1 MGEIWAKHLASLEIK
16 ELKMS
21 YTVYTALNNSHTD
34 ITVAKK
40 PFPFLNL
47 PPEVREMI
55 YKPLIQ
61 TGNLSILRVSRLVH
75 KEALPY
81 LSKHATL
88 RISLGGLEH
97 RRIIIPQMT
106 GIFSPGT
113 MTLFAPAQIQNLS
126 IHLDIIARAT
136 PNIDTQLLRLFS
148 SNEIPRKT
156 CTITVEFG
164 NLGPIRHLLVRN
176 EFYDVVATL
185 TGFETLTLRLED
197 HREED
202 ETGILE
208 SLIATTIEPED
219 RPGFVM
225 CGTNYERLF
234 KVISRTL
241 GPARLL
247 NCFDGDCLRF
257 WPREYKCSGPSRTLV
272 ASSHG
277 RERLTHECR

>member
-1 MGEIWAKHLASLEIK
+1 MKIK
-16 ELKMS
+16 DLNISHE
-21 YTVYTALNNSHTD
+21 VDRALRDNHFDERVTN
-34 ITVAKK
+34 K

-61 TGNLSILRVSRLVH
+61 IGNLDILQVSKLVH

-88 RISLGGLEH
+88 RISLGGRKH

-106 GIFSPGT
+106 GIFSSGT
-113 MTLFAPAQIQNLS
+113 MTLFAPARIQNLA

-148 SNEIPRKT
+148 GNDIPRKT
-156 CTITVEFG
+156 CTITVKFG
-164 NLGPIRHLLVRN
+164 TLGPIRHLLVRN

-197 HREED
+197 HREEG

-234 KVISRTL
+234 KVMSRTL

-247 NCFDGDCLRF
+247 NSFDGDCLKF
-257 WPREYKCSGPSRTLV
+257 WPREYKYFGSRTLV
-272 ASSHG
+272 ASNHG
-277 RERLTHECR
+277 WRS